1 MTLDIEDAPNQEE
14 IRAAREE
21 ARKRL
26 SLWRKRASY
35 STASFF
41 LSCALVYLF
50 LAGQA
55 LHAYWMSVGRWLLLL
70 SMAMLLVFV
79 YCVALWWGAWT
90 LFRDLEKTY
99 PTEE

>member
-1 MTLDIEDAPNQEE
+1 MTLDIEGAPNKEE
-14 IRAAREE
+14 IRATKEE
-21 ARKRL
+21 VRKRL
-26 SLWRKRASY
+26 SLWRERALY

-50 LAGQA
+50 LAGQV
-55 LHAYWMSVGRWLLLL
+55 LHGYWMSVGRWLLLL
-70 SMAMLLVFV
+70 SMAMLLVCV

-99 PTEE
+99 TTEE